1 MPDTSDADVST
12 EDAGQRGSKH
22 HSKHK
27 HSSSSSS
34 SSGKHYRSSGSSHT
48 KSNRESSSAA
58 QKTSSSKEEGCG
70 TVEKRKISGH
80 ADGER
85 KHHRSSSSSS
95 GKGLNGV
102 SEKSSCKEGVKESSS
117 RSGSSK
123 HKGEKEGSKQSKEGP
138 DSKTSSSSSKRSHS
152 DRKHVSE
159 EENVDRAR
167 SCSREKKRKRER
179 SVSSGPPPVVNTT
192 DPTKNTLGDPFPPDL
207 EGPCYIKLLPQQRD
221 VSILLGVDNRGLIN
235 MAKSHNCKSRLSP
248 KDVFFPQTTKR
259 MLLLQGPQDALEKML
274 KQLLQTVAEPGKHRD
289 SLRSCSMSFVVPQAA
304 CDLVPEGCGDQ
315 PLRKLRKLKKAK
327 VGLSNR
333 RDMRKQGGRERVL
346 SLEGPLPAVQD
357 AACRVLG
364 LLQQISD
371 LRDHMN
377 LRYDSCMPKE
387 KPKEEEMVEDP
398 LGADLD
404 ESTMQA
410 LASILIPPKEEP
422 VKAGVASVAPNI
434 PNLSDS
440 AKAALISQ
448 AQDELARISNMQYTR
463 DTRDVLMQ
471 GPAYHKVLVSDLV
484 AAQLLGS
491 HGRVVSQFESEY
503 SVLVKIA
510 PPEPPPCTERIVIIS
525 GQPQD
530 ADRALLAV
538 LEKVYA
544 ACLMVG
550 HANFMV
556 WRMCAMNTCCALIC
570 GPGGQRIR
578 QLGTFTGTRIQISNR
593 DQQTPSHH
601 AAQIVLS
608 NPHERIISILGPLE
622 QVTVALKA
630 MLPYIHADPNQSLS
644 VHQTYGHGYKLK
656 MPAWAETGVLQ
667 EGMNMEALNEEPLED
682 HRPVSLPG
690 PFHVKMLIDPALAN
704 SLIGKDSHT
713 IVQVSQEC
721 GCNMHVLSS
730 KNKFP
735 DCGDRILLMSGSSD
749 AISNAVIALLERCK
763 EVHPNLPYDQMY
775 AKLLVPASVCPSIIG
790 PGGTRVREIREAT
803 ITRIT
808 VDRNTNPTPE
818 RIVSVHGMAQG
829 VHQAVV
835 AISTIAQTD
844 PSLVLMLE
852 LQYEYLEQQQE
863 TQQHAQL
870 DSNIVGAVLQ
880 GVLSVTNR
888 VGGGAADAAVKRLED
903 MKQAATQ
910 GPLGPMGQ
918 VKHGNV
924 PNYEAPVSFVSASAS
939 HQQLKADASRGL
951 ALAQRAAQALGDDP
965 RVKVPSPPRQADEW
979 EQQQRELGAY
989 EAQRMQGLQGAVGEV
1004 PPPPLPTQDTKQ
1016 VQAQS
1021 GMDDD
1026 DGDPL
1031 LEGLMNEAF

>member
-1 MPDTSDADVST
+1 MPDASDAEVSA
-12 EDAGQRGSKH
+12 EDAGAQRGSKYH
-22 HSKHK
+22 GKHK
-27 HSSSSSS
+27 HSSSSSNNSTSRKHHDSSRTSHSKSDRHS
-34 SSGKHYRSSGSSHT
+34 SSGAHH
-48 KSNRESSSAA
+48 
-58 QKTSSSKEEGCG
+58 TSSSKEGG
-70 TVEKRKISGH
+70 SGRDEKRKSSSH
-80 ADGER
+80 TDGER
-85 KHHRSSSSSS
+85 KHHKSSSSNNNSSSSSS
-95 GKGLNGV
+95 GRG
-102 SEKSSCKEGVKESSS
+102 EKPINKEGSKESSS
-117 RSGSSK
+117 SSSSSSSK
-123 HKGEKEGSKQSKEGP
+123 HRGEKEGSKQSSKEGP
-138 DSKTSSSSSKRSHS
+138 DTKTGNGSSSSSNSSSSSSKRSHS
-152 DRKHVSE
+152 EKKPEVE
-159 EENVDRAR
+159 EEKHAGTRER
-167 SCSREKKRKRER
+167 SRSREKKRKRER
-179 SVSSGPPPVVNTT
+179 SVSPGPPPVVNTT

-235 MAKSHNCKSRLSP
+235 MAKSHNCKSRLSA
-248 KDVFFPQTTKR
+248 KDVFFPQTTQR
-259 MLLLQGPQDALEKML
+259 MLLLQGTQEALERML
-274 KQLLQTVAEPGKHRD
+274 KQVLQTIAEPGKHKD
-289 SLRSCSMSFVVPQAA
+289 SARNCSMNFIVPQAA

-315 PLRKLRKLKKAK
+315 PLRKLRRIEKAK
-327 VGLSNR
+327 VGLSDR
-333 RDMRKQGGRERVL
+333 KDMRKQGGRERVL
-346 SLEGPLPAVQD
+346 TLDGPLPAVQE
-357 AACRVLG
+357 AACKLLG
-364 LLQQISD
+364 LLQKIKD

-387 KPKEEEMVEDP
+387 KPKEEEMLVDP
-398 LGADLD
+398 LGEDLD

-422 VKAGVASVAPNI
+422 VKAGIASVAPNI

-471 GPAYHKVLVSDLV
+471 GPAYHKIL
-484 AAQLLGS
+484 
-491 HGRVVSQFESEY
+491 
-503 SVLVKIA
+503 
-510 PPEPPPCTERIVIIS
+510 
-525 GQPQD
+525 
-530 ADRALLAV
+530 
-538 LEKVYA
+538 
-544 ACLMVG
+544 
-550 HANFMV
+550 
-556 WRMCAMNTCCALIC
+556 
-570 GPGGQRIR
+570 
-578 QLGTFTGTRIQISNR
+578 
-593 DQQTPSHH
+593 
-601 AAQIVLS
+601 IVLS

-630 MLPYIHADPNQSLS
+630 MLPYLHADPNQSLS
-644 VHQTYGHGYKLK
+644 IHQTYGHGYKLK

-682 HRPVSLPG
+682 ERPVSLPG
-690 PFHVKMLIDPALAN
+690 PFHMKMLIDPALAN
-704 SLIGKDSHT
+704 SLIGKNSQT
-713 IVQVSQEC
+713 IIRVSDEC
-721 GCNMHVLSS
+721 GCNMHVLSA

-735 DCGDRILLMSGSSD
+735 DCADRILLVSGSADST
-749 AISNAVIALLERCK
+749 SNAIISLLERCK

-852 LQYEYLEQQQE
+852 LQYDYLDQQE
-863 TQQHAQL
+863 IHQQNAQL
-870 DSNIVGAVLQ
+870 DSNLVGAVLQ
-880 GVLSVTNR
+880 GVLSVTNK
-888 VGGGAADAAVKRLED
+888 VGGGTADAAVKRLED
-903 MKQAATQ
+903 MKQAAPQ

-939 HQQLKADASRGL
+939 QQQMTAEATRGL

-965 RVKVPSPPRQADEW
+965 RVRIPSPPRQADEW
-979 EQQQRELGAY
+979 EQQQKEIEAY
-989 EAQRMQGLQGAVGEV
+989 EAQRLQAAGAAGVGGSTAPSPS
-1004 PPPPLPTQDTKQ
+1004 PPPSTQDTKVTQ
-1016 VQAQS
+1016 QGQTNGAQS